1 LPDEVYT
8 ILSHGLENLD
18 SILKARAGT
27 GNAKSKSCTAAN
39 MGIIALA
46 EELYDSRDLTRV
58 FEE

>member
-1 LPDEVYT
+1 
-8 ILSHGLENLD
+8 
-18 SILKARAGT
+18 LKARAGT